1 MSLSLEEKQFCE
13 KLGLRLRKARIEH
26 KQTQAELAARTG
38 VTRQTMIEMEKG
50 EPSVS
55 FEKWLKASSALGL
68 METWKDSLDSPVDPF
83 QEYDKKLQEENR
95 LRKARVR
102 HKK

>member
-1 MSLSLEEKQFCE
+1 MLLSVEEKQFCE
-13 KLGLRLRKARIEH
+13 ALGLRLRKARIEN

-38 VTRQTMIEMEKG
+38 ISRQTMIEMEKG

-68 METWKDSLDSPVDPF
+68 LETWEDSLNMPVDPF
-83 QEYDKKLQEENR
+83 EEYDKKLHEINR